1 MKKNLGSVFA
11 CVVMVIAVSLAG
23 CGQSGGTAANT
34 TALPVG
40 DSAAETGAESK
51 TESKP
56 VSGGEETYKV
66 HINHA
71 LSGAF
76 AGNGLATLRGAEI
89 AVDEINSQGGVDG
102 IPLELIADDDKGQSA
117 EAMAIAKRRY
127 GDVMATTNGPSGTIC
142 LNLMPLADESRV
154 AFFTPGIATQAVT
167 TQGYDNVFRM
177 HINDKQAAKL
187 MTAYLVEEKGLERIA
202 VIHNLNDFGTG
213 GKNVVVETLGSFS
226 MTPAAVES
234 YKEGD
239 VDFTAQIM
247 KAKQADAQ
255 AIVIW
260 GGGGEPALI
269 AKQVRSLGLD
279 QIQLAGGGGL
289 DSVSVY
295 SAAAGAA
302 ADHTL
307 FVGWELTEGNA
318 RAAAFEEKYREKY
331 KAEPEQLS
339 YQNYD
344 YVYLCAEALKTSGGD
359 RNKFISAI
367 KEVSKTYEG
376 FYGKYSF
383 DENGDNYIPVS
394 ILEWVDDQR
403 LLVESITITPEK

>member
-1 MKKNLGSVFA
+1 MKKHLFSTLFGATLIAAVF
-11 CVVMVIAVSLAG
+11 LAG
-23 CGQSGGTAANT
+23 CSQPGGTAGAADTAAAGSSEEKAVESEAESSQPSGGT
-34 TALPVG
+34 
-40 DSAAETGAESK
+40 
-51 TESKP
+51 
-56 VSGGEETYKV
+56 ETYKI

-89 AVDEINSQGGVDG
+89 AIDEINSAGGVNG
-102 IPLELIADDDKGQSA
+102 VSLELIADDDKGQSA

-142 LNLMPLADESRV
+142 LSLMPLADEGRV

-167 TQGYDNVFRM
+167 TQGYNNVFRM
-177 HINDKQAAKL
+177 HINDKQAAKI
-187 MTAYLVEEKGLERIA
+187 MTTYLVEKKGLERIA
-202 VIHNLNDFGTG
+202 IIHNLNDFGTG
-213 GKNVVVETLGSFS
+213 GKNVVEETLKGFS
-226 MTPAAVES
+226 MTPATVES

-255 AIVIW
+255 AVVIW

-269 AKQVRSLGLD
+269 AKQIRSLGLSEI
-279 QIQLAGGGGL
+279 QIAGGGGL

-295 SAAAGAA
+295 SAAAGDA

-307 FVGWELTEGNA
+307 FVGWELTEGNE
-318 RAAAFEEKYREKY
+318 RAKAFEDKYREKY

-344 YVYLCAEALKTSGGD
+344 YVYLCAEALKISGGD
-359 RNKFISAI
+359 RDKFIDAI
-367 KEVSKTYEG
+367 REVSKSYEG

-394 ILEWVDDQR
+394 ILEWVEDQR
-403 LLVESITITPEK
+403 LLVESIEIAPEK